1 MKKVIAL
8 SVVFLMVMGVQA
20 QMSNAQFNK
29 SFTEANQLMQ
39 EKLWNKA
46 ADIWMQLVAEQQF
59 NGNIN
64 YKLGRCLMET
74 SNKKSTAL
82 PYLETAVSV
91 GISKNYDP
99 FDPAEEKAPIE
110 AQYYYGRALHLDYQL
125 DKAISTYNQLLADI
139 PKKHRLVPMA
149 ERQIEMCNQAV
160 YQVNNPK
167 NYSISN
173 VGELLNGEY
182 KDYGPVVSIDEQTLF
197 FTSRRLRQDST
208 NINITDDDTGEMK
221 EDIYVSYKSRENEW
235 SKPELLNINNDGH
248 AAAISV
254 SPDAQTLYI
263 YYDTGGDGDIY
274 KSQLVGE
281 SWTIPE
287 LMFSDINS
295 DAWETHITVAADEKS
310 LYFISDRENGY
321 GGRDIYRCVKL
332 PNGDWSKAL
341 NVGPS
346 LNTPYDEDAVFLS
359 ADGRTLYFS
368 SNGHTSMGD
377 FDIFYS
383 NLNEETQ
390 EWSKPEN
397 IGYPLNTTDAD
408 VFFYPTANGKRA
420 YYSSA
425 KEGGY
430 GLQDLYVIDMPESSI
445 ESELSVL
452 KGYVYPPEGE
462 KLPENSMVIVTNKN
476 TGEVTEYKVRQRDGS
491 YVAILPPCVAYEI
504 EYLVNDEL
512 VEQEFINVPCESGY
526 QTIDKEVFLLPVQL
540 EQEEIPNITSGTT
553 ASNDSGSCEET
564 IAALEAEIASLRA
577 QLKNNTGSNTT
588 DNSATGGIDTGVIT
602 SEYDGAKAIYE
613 RYFVYDF
620 SDFNKQE
627 KKFDLF
633 ISNLKKVINSKGEA
647 TVFIEAS
654 ASTVPS
660 SKYANNKKLAE
671 SRAEKAKQKI
681 LTTAA
686 KNGISKDKIKFS
698 KPLARVQG
706 PEYKND
712 AVQNRATY
720 ELYQYIKISAE

>member
-8 SVVFLMVMGVQA
+8 SVFSLVALGLTA
-20 QMSNAQFNK
+20 QMSSAQFNK

-74 SNKKSTAL
+74 STKKSDAL

-91 GISKNYDP
+91 GIAKSYDP
-99 FDPAEEKAPIE
+99 FDPAEDQAPIE
-110 AQYYYGRALHLDYQL
+110 AKFYYGKALHLDYQM
-125 DKAISTYNQLLADI
+125 DKAIATFNQLLADV
-139 PKKHRLVPMA
+139 PKKHRLAPLA
-149 ERQIEMCNQAV
+149 ERQIDMCNQAI
-160 YQVNNPK
+160 YQVNNPQ
-167 NYSISN
+167 NYVISN
-173 VGELLNGEY
+173 VGPILNSEY
-182 KDYGPVVSIDEQTLF
+182 KDYGPVVSLDEQTIF
-197 FTSRRLRQDST
+197 FTSRRLRNDST
-208 NINITDDDTGEMK
+208 NINLVDDDTGEMK
-221 EDIYVSYKSRENEW
+221 EDIYVSYKNRENQWTE
-235 SKPELLNINNDGH
+235 PELLNINTDGH

-295 DAWETHITVAADEKS
+295 NAWETHITVASDEKS
-310 LYFISDRENGY
+310 IYFISDRDNGY

-383 NLNEETQ
+383 TLNEETG
-390 EWSKPEN
+390 EWNKPVN
-397 IGYPLNTTDAD
+397 IGYPMNTTDAD
-408 VFFYPTANGKRA
+408 VFFYPTVNGKRA

-425 KEGGY
+425 KGGGY
-430 GLQDLYVIDMPESSI
+430 GLQDLYVLDMPESSI

-452 KGYVYPPEGE
+452 KGYIYPPEGE
-462 KLPENSMVIVTNKN
+462 KLPENSMVVVTNKN

-540 EQEEIPNITSGTT
+540 EQEELPKLTVGNNSSNN
-553 ASNDSGSCEET
+553 ASDGCVET
-564 IAALEAEIASLRA
+564 IAALEAEIANLRA
-577 QLKNNTGSNTT
+577 QLNSGSS
-588 DNSATGGIDTGVIT
+588 NSIGGVDTGVIT
-602 SEYDGAKAIYE
+602 SDFNASTGKAIYE

-620 SDFNKQE
+620 NDLDKEE
-627 KKFDLF
+627 KKFSMF
-633 ISNLKKVINSKGEA
+633 AENIKKIVDKKGEV
-647 TVFIEAS
+647 TISIEAS

-660 SKYANNKKLAE
+660 SKYSNNQKLAD
-671 SRAEKAKQKI
+671 SRAQKAKQNI
-681 LTTAA
+681 LNSTD
-686 KNGISKDKIKFS
+686 KLGIDQDLIKFS

-706 PEYKND
+706 PAYKND
-712 AVQNRATY
+712 AKQNRATY